1 MPGPVYK
8 EFSDWKDALTAGCLL
23 LVVLVADAFAAFV
36 VVIVLAVRGLG
47 RLDASVGGGPEPTG
61 PPPTDWTPILG
72 FGAVALAIGVTGILL
87 LWAGLRGIG
96 TVQLV
101 ICVVVAAGVLDA
113 WP

>member
-1 MPGPVYK
+1 MPEPAD
-8 EFSDWKDALTAGCLL
+8 EQPSDWKDALTAGCLL

-47 RLDASVGGGPEPTG
+47 RLDAGVMKEPTP

-101 ICVVVAAGVLDA
+101 ICAVVAVGVLNA